1 MPFVHLSD
9 DIQYV
14 IGIDFGNGE
23 TSAAYCS
30 LDNDAQVQ
38 SVDINNLSTIVSAI
52 GFDANDNVILGG
64 NDILSKDSLTNCGVY
79 LKGSPKELNAQPTR
93 KNLYAKFVKEIYSIV
108 KRNIEASG
116 NQLNDYNHLV
126 FVACPS
132 MSEEWDESAKN
143 EYARFMAEECGLPI
157 LQHSALGKT
166 EYGVFRES
174 RAAYLWFKQQ
184 VQTRNIPNDN
194 ILVIDFGSST
204 VDVTYHAESKTPIDK
219 SYTTI
224 GAQNVEEKILEWAIS
239 DANDSISNEERAL
252 LREFKADVEGRG
264 WYQLTKLTTRMAKE
278 TFYNS
283 TCPSVMEVTIK
294 PRRIT
299 GNRNDRRSI
308 EILIDNEVLNNDVLS
323 NYKEDIK
330 TCFEDFKANHL
341 QGRTISAII
350 LTGGATKM
358 DFVSNITR
366 DVFRDGQILRS
377 KNKDNIS
384 LAVSN
389 GIAMAGRVEIKML
402 GIVETVLNE
411 LKETTFDTLK
421 IATPR
426 DYITEK
432 VVDKIMDTQEE
443 VLAKV
448 ALPGSE
454 YNTYNKIQAYLQSE
468 ATKSTTDLT
477 QQVLNEYVEKI
488 CEQLSEDG
496 RVDIQTHIENNF
508 PGLEVSYPN
517 WTTLKA
523 KNVLASNKIST
534 DVSMLDLPVGMIML
548 NVVTSLLGA
557 ALIGCLNAG
566 ALIANLFV
574 RLHNAVVDKQWDK
587 LEYISLEDAITNIG
601 FEPDDVLS
609 DKRRMKMYK
618 ELQNKKDDVRTEI
631 ENKIKEEFEK
641 KSIDLNESAIFEYCK
656 ELVANY
662 MIVAMGEIRHL
673 LR

>member
-9 DIQYV
+9 DIRYV

-52 GFDANDNVILGG
+52 GFDANDNLILGG
-64 NDILSKDSLTNCGVY
+64 NDLLSKDSLTNCGIY

-93 KNLYAKFVKEIYSIV
+93 KNLYAKFVKEIYRIV

-116 NQLNDYNHLV
+116 NQLNDCNHLV

-239 DANDSISNEERAL
+239 DANNSISNEERAL

-308 EILIDNEVLNNDVLS
+308 EILIDNEVLNNDILS
-323 NYKEDIK
+323 HYKKDIK

-366 DVFRDGQILRS
+366 DVFRDEQILRS

-402 GIVETVLNE
+402 RIVEEVLDK
-411 LKETTFDTLK
+411 LKETTFDTLE
-421 IATPR
+421 IETPR

-432 VVDKIMDTQEE
+432 VVDKTMDAQEE
-443 VLAKV
+443 VMAKV

-454 YNTYNKIQAYLQSE
+454 YNTYNKIEAYLQSE

-488 CEQLSEDG
+488 CKKLSEDG
-496 RVDIQTHIENNF
+496 RVDIQTQIENNF
-508 PGLEVSYPN
+508 PGLKVSYPN

-523 KNVLASNKIST
+523 KNILAFNEMSA

-548 NVVTSLLGA
+548 NVVTSLLSAAFILSRNIGA
-557 ALIGCLNAG
+557 FLANLIIRLLNAFFNKKWVK
-566 ALIANLFV
+566 I
-574 RLHNAVVDKQWDK
+574 
-587 LEYISLEDAITNIG
+587 EYISFKDALTNFG

-618 ELQNKKDDVRTEI
+618 EFQNQKDDLRTKI
-631 ENKIKEEFEK
+631 ENKIKEELE
-641 KSIDLNESAIFEYCK
+641 KSIVLNEFAIFEYCK
-656 ELVANY
+656 KLVANY

>member
-9 DIQYV
+9 DIRYV

-30 LDNDAQVQ
+30 LDNDAQVE
-38 SVDINNLSTIVSAI
+38 SVAINNLSTIVSAI
-52 GFDANDNVILGG
+52 GFDANDNLILGG
-64 NDILSKDSLTNCGVY
+64 NDLLSKDSLTNCGIY

-157 LQHSALGKT
+157 LRHSVLGKT

-174 RAAYLWFKQQ
+174 RAAYLWFKQK
-184 VQTRNIPNDN
+184 VQTQNIPNDN

-294 PRRIT
+294 PRRFT
-299 GNRNDRRSI
+299 GDRYDKRSI
-308 EILIDNEVLNNDVLS
+308 EILIDNEVLNNDILS
-323 NYKEDIK
+323 NYKKDIK

-358 DFVSNITR
+358 DFVANITR
-366 DVFRDGQILRS
+366 DVFRDEQILRS
-377 KNKDNIS
+377 NNKDNIS

-402 GIVETVLNE
+402 RIVEEVLDK

-432 VVDKIMDTQEE
+432 VVDKTMGIQEE

-454 YNTYNKIQAYLQSE
+454 YNTYNKIEAYLQSE

-488 CEQLSEDG
+488 CKKLSDDG
-496 RVDIQTHIENNF
+496 RVDIQTQIENNF
-508 PGLEVSYPN
+508 PGLKVSYPN

-523 KNVLASNKIST
+523 KNILAFDEMSV
-534 DVSMLDLPVGMIML
+534 DVRMLDLPVGMIML
-548 NVVTSLLGA
+548 NLVTSLLGA
-557 ALIGCLNAG
+557 ALIVSLNTG
-566 ALIANLFV
+566 ALIANLFI
-574 RLHNAVVDKQWDK
+574 RIHNAVSDKQWDK
-587 LEYISLEDAITNIG
+587 IEYISLEDGITNIG
-601 FEPDDVLS
+601 FEPDDDLS
-609 DKRRMKMYK
+609 DKRREEMYK
-618 ELQNKKDDVRTEI
+618 EFQNKKNDVRTEI
-631 ENKIKEEFEK
+631 ENKIKEELE
-641 KSIDLNESAIFEYCK
+641 KSIVLNEFAIFEYCK